1 MSFLNSTYELYKAF
15 KEPQGIKVLSQN
27 HIGEQDTAYL
37 NKSRTRA
44 RARSRSRARIGSG
57 PETCGPYKD
66 SVAWLPDQDCWAYP
80 ILSYPIPDIT
90 RHSVSAA
97 SGLLMWHVLHD

>member
-66 SVAWLPDQDCWAYP
+66 SVAWLPDKDCWAYP
-80 ILSYPIPDIT
+80 GHHPAQCIRRVRPFDVARVT
-90 RHSVSAA
+90 
-97 SGLLMWHVLHD
+97 